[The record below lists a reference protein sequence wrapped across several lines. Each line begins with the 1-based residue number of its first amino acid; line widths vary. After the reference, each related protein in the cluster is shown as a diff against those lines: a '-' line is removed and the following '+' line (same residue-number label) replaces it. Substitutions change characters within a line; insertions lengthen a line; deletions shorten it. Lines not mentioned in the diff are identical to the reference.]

1 MLATQTQERRLTDKD
16 MNYFWDQL
24 NLAQK
29 FSVAE
34 LQRYGYQLQF
44 VRNMPT
50 GKVAVLDVAGKLAA
64 IDDDGQ
70 IDTAPEIILRH

>member
-1 MLATQTQERRLTDKD
+1 MLAKQTQERRLTDKNI
-16 MNYFWDQL
+16 NYFWDQL

-44 VRNMPT
+44 VRSMPT

-64 IDDDGQ
+64 INDDGQ
-70 IDTAPEIILRH
+70 IDTAPQISLRH